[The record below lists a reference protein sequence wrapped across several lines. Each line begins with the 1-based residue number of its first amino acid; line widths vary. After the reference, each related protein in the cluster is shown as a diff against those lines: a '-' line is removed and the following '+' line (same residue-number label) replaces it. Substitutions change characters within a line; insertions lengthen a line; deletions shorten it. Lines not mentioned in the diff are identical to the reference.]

1 MMAVVKVQWD
11 LEFARN
17 EVFSFFFLLFL
28 LNLRPVKLV
37 GSTFDLRFRRIY
49 SIYSGQM
56 WVKSELEEK
65 FSLSWLEY
73 YHHSSLETSNR

>member
-37 GSTFDLRFRRIY
+37 GSTFDLRF
-49 SIYSGQM
+49 
-56 WVKSELEEK
+56 
-65 FSLSWLEY
+65 
-73 YHHSSLETSNR
+73 

>member
-17 EVFSFFFLLFL
+17 EVFSFFFFLLFL

-37 GSTFDLRFRRIY
+37 GSTFDLRF
-49 SIYSGQM
+49 
-56 WVKSELEEK
+56 
-65 FSLSWLEY
+65 
-73 YHHSSLETSNR
+73 